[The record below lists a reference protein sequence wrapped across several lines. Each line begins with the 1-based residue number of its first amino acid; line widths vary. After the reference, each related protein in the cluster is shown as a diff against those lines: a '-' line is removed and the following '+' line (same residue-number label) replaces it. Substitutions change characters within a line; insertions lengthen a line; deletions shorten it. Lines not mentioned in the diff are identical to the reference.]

1 MVSAT
6 SLSPETLAFYAAGMT
21 TGGSCEPGIVMVS
34 KDINHNG
41 IADDPWYEI
50 AGSADRDS
58 LAKTIFGYQ
67 ITYTI
72 DSLKDTPWTDNQGG
86 NGVVARNNFHRQEY
100 FPLWLQSP
108 LTFQGTLLPKNAWD
122 KSGKGTYW
130 VLNAYDYGYVDN
142 KPNTDSTA
150 CSFDIDWAVDPVS
163 RDSVLLDYVDFVR
176 VYTGL
181 NQAAGWLG
189 ETSTEVCGAEDRHL
203 DASVTTVQHHIDA
216 VVDFEDIKLG
226 TDSIMP
232 LSEDDPE
239 FSSKGF
245 VFHYNYSPDW
255 NYWSGFCVTGKHD
268 TSFKDYHD
276 QYNSCVGHGY
286 AQSQN
291 YAVVYPQGEE
301 ISVADGKKTISG
313 FYVAANSYLQNA
325 ILTGD
330 GMTPGAFTKGD
341 WYRVDVIGMDGETK
355 KDTLSYYLADYRSDN
370 EADHYYVKDW
380 TWLDLSALG
389 DVTGITF
396 RLSSSRTNS
405 WGMTTPGY
413 FLMDDFNGVFDGRSQ
428 QLTAIAKGTPTA
440 ITTIKADSRR
450 DDNAL
455 YNLAGQRVGKDYKGV
470 VIRGGK
476 KYVVK

>member
-1 MVSAT
+1 M
-6 SLSPETLAFYAAGMT
+6 
-21 TGGSCEPGIVMVS
+21 
-34 KDINHNG
+34 
-41 IADDPWYEI
+41 
-50 AGSADRDS
+50 
-58 LAKTIFGYQ
+58 
-67 ITYTI
+67 
-72 DSLKDTPWTDNQGG
+72 
-86 NGVVARNNFHRQEY
+86 
-100 FPLWLQSP
+100 
-108 LTFQGTLLPKNAWD
+108 PKNAWD

>member
-1 MVSAT
+1 M
-6 SLSPETLAFYAAGMT
+6 
-21 TGGSCEPGIVMVS
+21 
-34 KDINHNG
+34 
-41 IADDPWYEI
+41 
-50 AGSADRDS
+50 
-58 LAKTIFGYQ
+58 
-67 ITYTI
+67 
-72 DSLKDTPWTDNQGG
+72 
-86 NGVVARNNFHRQEY
+86 FHGQEY

-108 LTFQGTLLPKNAWD
+108 LTFQGTLLPNNAAKVDGIWKL
-122 KSGKGTYW
+122 KSY
-130 VLNAYDYGYVDN
+130 NYGYVDN
-142 KPNTDSTA
+142 QSNADTTA